1 MVNLMSPKDEMI
13 RSTRLRSENELTPKK
28 SLSYKNAD
36 EVSLISTNSCNS
48 PSKKKTPKLKV

>member
-1 MVNLMSPKDEMI
+1 MSPKDEMI